1 MISSGGRS
9 KPLPHQ
15 PMKVKT
21 GTGMDNE
28 VFYIIGQVL
37 GILAV
42 ITGFISYQ
50 MKTQR
55 GIIVLQ
61 LTTALIFTLHYVF
74 IGAPTAIAL
83 NFLGAVSCVFYYFR
97 DKRGGKSIIEPIVFA
112 VLIIISSILT
122 WEGWYSALIMIALVF
137 NTVSLT
143 FSNPQ
148 ATRAVMFIKSPLCL
162 IYNAIVLSGG
172 GVIYECAV
180 LISAIIGIIKNR
192 KIK

>member
-1 MISSGGRS
+1 
-9 KPLPHQ
+9 
-15 PMKVKT
+15 
-21 GTGMDNE
+21 MDNE

-55 GIIVLQ
+55 GIIALQ
-61 LTTALIFTLHYVF
+61 MATALIFTLHYVF

-83 NFLGAVSCVFYYFR
+83 NLLGAVSCIFYYFR
-97 DKRGGKSIIEPIVFA
+97 DKRGGKSVIEPIVFA
-112 VLIIISSILT
+112 VLIIVSSILT
-122 WEGWYSALIMIALVF
+122 WEGWYSALIMVGLVF

-143 FSNPQ
+143 FSDPQ
-148 ATRAVMFIKSPLCL
+148 ATRAVVFIKSPLCL

-172 GVIYECAV
+172 GVIYECTVLCSAV
-180 LISAIIGIIKNR
+180 IGIIKNW
-192 KIK
+192 KMK

>member
-1 MISSGGRS
+1 MEKEI
-9 KPLPHQ
+9 LY
-15 PMKVKT
+15 V
-21 GTGMDNE
+21 
-28 VFYIIGQVL
+28 IGQVL

-55 GIIVLQ
+55 GIILLQ
-61 LTTALIFTLHYVF
+61 LATALTFTLHYVF

-83 NFLGAVSCVFYYFR
+83 NLLGAVSCVFYYFR
-97 DKRGGKSIIEPIVFA
+97 DKRGGKSIIEPIIFA
-112 VLIIISSILT
+112 ALIIVSSILT
-122 WEGWYSALIMIALVF
+122 WEGWYSALIMVGLLF

-148 ATRAVMFIKSPLCL
+148 ATRAVVFIKSPLCL

-180 LISAIIGIIKNR
+180 LISAIIGIIKNKR
-192 KIK
+192 VK